1 MADPISQPP
10 ARPLRS
16 AWLVGLA
23 IFVVASTGLLVSYR
37 VSHNLLLNSV
47 KTRLKDLVTVVA
59 AEIDPG
65 LHATISSSAQVGS
78 LEYRQATEPLLQLR
92 NTVSDIHFAYTLRQ
106 GERGLYYVLDSTSF
120 LRRPRH
126 QSDVVVVGQLYSDA
140 PPAAQAAAT
149 TGRTTVSASPTTD
162 QWGTFL
168 SSFAPIK
175 DGDGNTIGVVGID
188 FSLATIN
195 RKLEPLRLTLG
206 LLLVGSALLSSLV
219 GVMVWRSEKSRNK
232 AIKKILEARN
242 RARDADTKWHE
253 ASHAKESFLTMM
265 NHEMRTPLNGILGL
279 TNILLNTKL
288 TTEQH
293 TCLQTVKNSG
303 EALLGQLNSLL
314 DFAAIEAS
322 AVVVDV
328 SPVAIKA
335 LLDEVLALFAESA
348 NAKGLDAA
356 IQMAPGIPA
365 VVLTDPSHLRQI
377 LEQLMGNAVKFSSGG
392 TIELAVSCQAPL
404 SDGTLPMVFQV
415 HNAGGGLSNQ
425 ASQRLFQPF
434 YQEDPS
440 NTQSQGGLGLGLA
453 ICRGLVTAM
462 GGTIDVDS
470 DTRRGTTVLVTIPVI
485 PTKEPAIAAAEL
497 PEGPQPISHSFAA
510 DHPLRILLVDDNP
523 VNIRVCELM
532 LGRLGYTVTIACD
545 GQEAIDQQQVLD
557 PDLILMDVRMP
568 KLDGLE
574 ATRRIRGMAGNANRP
589 WIAAVTANS
598 RESDRAEA
606 LNSGMNDF
614 ISKPIR
620 AERLR
625 SVLRRAHEAIHA

>member
-1 MADPISQPP
+1 MAHPP
-10 ARPLRS
+10 SHASARPLRN

-23 IFVVASTGLLVSYR
+23 IFTVASTGLLVSYR
-37 VSHNLLLNSV
+37 VSHELLLNSV
-47 KTRLKDLVTVVA
+47 KTRLRDLVTVVA
-59 AEIDPG
+59 AEIDPA
-65 LHATISSSAQVGS
+65 LHATISSSAQIGS
-78 LEYRQATEPLLQLR
+78 LEYRQATEPLLRLR
-92 NTVSDIHFAYTLRQ
+92 RAVPDLHYAYTLRGGKQ
-106 GERGLYYVLDSTSF
+106 GLYYVLDSSSF
-120 LRRPRH
+120 LRRPRQ
-126 QSDVVVVGQLYSDA
+126 QSDVVVVGQLYPDA
-140 PPAAQAAAT
+140 PPAAQAAAA
-149 TGRTTVSASPTTD
+149 TGRTTVSDSPTTD

-188 FSLATIN
+188 LSLARLN
-195 RKLEPLRLTLG
+195 QKLGPLRLTLG
-206 LLLVGSALLSSLV
+206 LLLVGSALLASLV
-219 GVMVWRSEKSRNK
+219 GVMVWRSERSRNK
-232 AIKKILEARN
+232 AMKNILKARN
-242 RARDADTKWHE
+242 RARDADSKWHE
-253 ASHAKESFLTMM
+253 ASHAKEAFLGMI

-279 TNILLNTKL
+279 TNILLNTNL

-303 EALLGQLNSLL
+303 EALLSQLNSLL
-314 DFAAIEAS
+314 DFAAIES
-322 AVVVDV
+322 SSVVVDV
-328 SPVAIKA
+328 SPVHIKV
-335 LLDEVLALFAESA
+335 LLDEVLALFADSA
-348 NAKGLDAA
+348 SAKGLKTAV
-356 IQMAPGIPA
+356 QLAPGIPT

-377 LEQLMGNAVKFSSGG
+377 LEHLMGNAVKFGGRG

-404 SDGTLPMVFQV
+404 SDGTLPMAFQV
-415 HNAGGGLSNQ
+415 HNPGPGLSDREAQ
-425 ASQRLFQPF
+425 HLFQPF
-434 YQEDPS
+434 YQGDAS
-440 NTQSQGGLGLGLA
+440 NTRCQGGLGLGLA

-462 GGTIDVDS
+462 GGTIEVDS
-470 DTRRGTTVLVTIPVI
+470 GVDKGTTVLVTIPVI
-485 PTKEPAIAAAEL
+485 PTEEPAIQAAVPL
-497 PEGPQPISHSFAA
+497 DGSQPISHSFAA
-510 DHPLRILLVDDNP
+510 AHPLRILLVDDNP

-574 ATRRIRGMAGNANRP
+574 ATRRIRGMGGSGQRP

-606 LNSGMNDF
+606 LDSGMNDF

-625 SVLRRAHEAIHA
+625 SVLRRAHEAIHT